1 MIKYQKFYNI
11 GGFNL
16 KMDIKIYDLNQK
28 KSVSVN
34 CKKLRHFL
42 LFDLKEN
49 QSIDEKIVK
58 HFTNELELMYI
69 NNPEYTKIKLGD
81 CDKTDSFINNMHK
94 NDAEKLGL
102 IESPDPNDNESF
114 MIGTIAN

>member
-1 MIKYQKFYNI
+1 MIKYKKFYNI
-11 GGFNL
+11 SGYNL

-42 LFDLKEN
+42 IFDLSEY
-49 QSIDEKIVK
+49 QSIDEKIIK
-58 HFTNELELMYI
+58 HFTNDLELMYI
-69 NNPEYTKIKLGD
+69 NNPEYAKIILGD
-81 CDKTDSFINNMHK
+81 CDKINRKH
-94 NDAEKLGL
+94 ESELIL

-114 MIGTIAN
+114 MIGTLAK